1 MDVVLVILAAVF
13 LFVGLL
19 GCILPMLPGPPLAY
33 AGMLLLH
40 LTDKV
45 QFTTGQL
52 LVWLLVVVATVVLD
66 YVTPL
71 LGSKYSGGSKWGERG
86 CIIGTVVGLF
96 FAPWGIIIGPFVGA
110 VVGELLGDKELSQ
123 ALKSGFGS
131 FLGFLFGTVLK
142 MGVCGYFI
150 WQFFKALF

>member
-1 MDVVLVILAAVF
+1 MDIVLVILAAVF
-13 LFVGLL
+13 LFVGML

-40 LTDKV
+40 LTDRV
-45 QFTTGQL
+45 QFTTTQL
-52 LVWLLVVVATVVLD
+52 LVWLLLVVATVVLD

-86 CIIGTVVGLF
+86 CMIGTVIGLF

-142 MGVCGYFI
+142 LGVCGYFI

>member
-1 MDVVLVILAAVF
+1 MDIVLVILAAVF
-13 LFVGLL
+13 LFVGML
-19 GCILPMLPGPPLAY
+19 GCILPMLPGPLLAY

-40 LTDKV
+40 LTDRV

-52 LVWLLVVVATVVLD
+52 LVWLLIVVVTVVLD

-86 CIIGTVVGLF
+86 CMIGTVIGLF

-142 MGVCGYFI
+142 LGVCGYFI

>member
-40 LTDKV
+40 LTDRV

>member
-1 MDVVLVILAAVF
+1 MVILAAVF

-110 VVGELLGDKELSQ
+110 VVGDLLGDKELSQ

-131 FLGFLFGTVLK
+131 FLGFLFA
-142 MGVCGYFI
+142 CGRRRCVFR
-150 WQFFKALF
+150 

>member
-142 MGVCGYFI
+142 LGVCGYFI

>member
-1 MDVVLVILAAVF
+1 MDIVLVILAAVF
-13 LFVGLL
+13 LFVGML

-40 LTDKV
+40 LTDRV

-52 LVWLLVVVATVVLD
+52 LVWLLIVVVTVVLD

-86 CIIGTVVGLF
+86 CMIGTVIGLF

-142 MGVCGYFI
+142 LGVCGYFI

>member
-150 WQFFKALF
+150 WQFLKALF

>member
-1 MDVVLVILAAVF
+1 MVILAAVF

-40 LTDKV
+40 LTDRV

>member
-1 MDVVLVILAAVF
+1 MDIVLVILAAVF
-13 LFVGLL
+13 LFVGML

-40 LTDKV
+40 LTDRV

-52 LVWLLVVVATVVLD
+52 LVWLLIVVVTVVLD

-86 CIIGTVVGLF
+86 CMIGTVIGLF
-96 FAPWGIIIGPFVGA
+96 FAPWGIIIGPFVGGGRVA
-110 VVGELLGDKELSQ
+110 GRQGAFAGVEVRIRL
-123 ALKSGFGS
+123 
-131 FLGFLFGTVLK
+131 FLGLPVRHRPQVGRLRLLHLAVFQGFVLN
-142 MGVCGYFI
+142 
-150 WQFFKALF
+150 

>member
-1 MDVVLVILAAVF
+1 MDIVLVILAAVF
-13 LFVGLL
+13 LFVGMLV
-19 GCILPMLPGPPLAY
+19 CILPMLPGPPLAY

-40 LTDKV
+40 LTDRV

-52 LVWLLVVVATVVLD
+52 LVWLLIVVVTVVLD

-86 CIIGTVVGLF
+86 CMIGTVIGLF

-142 MGVCGYFI
+142 LGVCGYFI

>member
-1 MDVVLVILAAVF
+1 MDIVLVILAAVF
-13 LFVGLL
+13 LFVGML

-40 LTDKV
+40 LTDRV

-52 LVWLLVVVATVVLD
+52 LVWLLIVVVTVVLD

-86 CIIGTVVGLF
+86 CMIGTVIGLF

-131 FLGFLFGTVLK
+131 FLGFLFGTVLEL
-142 MGVCGYFI
+142 GVCGYFI